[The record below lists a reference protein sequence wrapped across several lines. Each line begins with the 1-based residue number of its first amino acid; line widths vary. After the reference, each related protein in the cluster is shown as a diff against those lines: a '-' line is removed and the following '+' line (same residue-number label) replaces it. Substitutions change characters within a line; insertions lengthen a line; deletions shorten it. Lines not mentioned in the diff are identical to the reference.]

1 MHHFGIYFL
10 GICINTV
17 GASFAHKF
25 IGIAWLAVCLSRTFL
40 CEKYPNTQFFLARVF
55 PYSDQIWTITEK
67 ISVLS
72 PKTEKYEPEKTL
84 YLATLHP
91 VTCVVVNSNY
101 FVWILPLDLWRLFT
115 KVDYSNETFAQ
126 PAVMI

>member
-25 IGIAWLAVCLSRTFL
+25 IGIAWFAVCLSRTFL

-55 PYSDQIWTITEK
+55 PYSDQIWRITEK

-115 KVDYSNETFAQ
+115 KVDYSTETFAQ